1 MQADRCTTII
11 IAVEPPNFCSFA
23 DCQQLIAAEIEITL
37 WTRVVISLADAN
49 FDVTEGEEETIRVG
63 GTQLLN
69 VGIGNSVL
77 DRPIA
82 GQMLT

>member
-1 MQADRCTTII
+1 M
-11 IAVEPPNFCSFA
+11 
-23 DCQQLIAAEIEITL
+23 
-37 WTRVVISLADAN
+37 VISLADAN
-49 FDVTEGEEETIRVG
+49 FDVTEGEEETIRVS